1 MSTQTKIRTNHSKG
15 MLTNIRYILITAL
28 RDWLFIGLLAGILF
42 ATAISA
48 TLGSTAFLEQREM
61 TITFAASS
69 SRLILMVGLI
79 VFVCFHIR
87 NAFDTKEIDVI
98 LSRPI
103 SRSNLVIAYWLGF
116 AFVAFLL
123 TIPVVGIIGF
133 IGANSWVGFIGWSVS
148 LLLETFMVVALA
160 LFSAFTLRSAVTSV
174 IACMGFYVLSRMM
187 AFFVVTSQS
196 GMVGTEWQHLLMR
209 YTLQAIST
217 VVPRLDFFAKSQWLI
232 YGFDTNQDWIVFVA
246 QAVIFVPLLVL
257 ASIADFR
264 RKQF

>member
-1 MSTQTKIRTNHSKG
+1 

-28 RDWLFIGLLAGILF
+28 RDWLFVGLLIGIMV
-42 ATAISA
+42 ATGISA
-48 TLGSTAFLEQREM
+48 TLGSTAFLEKQEM
-61 TITFAASS
+61 TLAFASGS

-98 LSRPI
+98 MSRPI

-123 TIPVVGIIGF
+123 TVPIIGL
-133 IGANSWVGFIGWSVS
+133 IALVGVTNWAGFAGWSLS
-148 LLLETFMVVALA
+148 LLLETFLVVALA
-160 LFSAFTLRSAVTSV
+160 LFSAFTLKSAVTSV
-174 IACMGFYVLSRMM
+174 IATMGFYVLSRMM

-196 GMVGTEWQHLLMR
+196 GMVGGEFK
-209 YTLQAIST
+209 YTVLKQALALIST
-217 VVPRLDFFAKSQWLI
+217 LVPRLDLFAKSEWLV
-232 YGFDTNQDWIVFVA
+232 YGFNSSQDWMVFIV
-246 QAVIFVPLLVL
+246 QTVIFVPLLVL

>member
-1 MSTQTKIRTNHSKG
+1 

-28 RDWLFIGLLAGILF
+28 RDWLFVGLFIGILI
-42 ATAISA
+42 ATGISA
-48 TLGSTAFLEQREM
+48 TLGSTAFLEEKEM
-61 TITFAASS
+61 TLTFAAGSA
-69 SRLILMVGLI
+69 RLILMIGMI

-116 AFVAFLL
+116 SLVGLLL
-123 TIPVVGIIGF
+123 TIPVVGLLALIGVK
-133 IGANSWVGFIGWSVS
+133 SWVGFGGWAAS
-148 LLLETFMVVALA
+148 LLLEMFLVIALA

-187 AFFVVTSQS
+187 AFFILTSQS
-196 GMVGTEWQHLLMR
+196 GMVGGEPKYIAMKYALV
-209 YTLQAIST
+209 AIST
-217 VVPRLDFFAKSQWLI
+217 LVPRLDFFGKSEWLI
-232 YGFDTNQDWIVFVA
+232 YGFNSQQDWMLFCT
-246 QAVIFVPLLVL
+246 QAAIFIPVLLVV
-257 ASIADFR
+257 SIIDFR

>member
-1 MSTQTKIRTNHSKG
+1 

-28 RDWLFIGLLAGILF
+28 RDWLFTGLLLGILF

-48 TLGSTAFLEQREM
+48 TLGSTAFLEEREM
-61 TITFAASS
+61 TITFAAGA
-69 SRLILMVGLI
+69 SRIILMVGLI

-123 TIPVVGIIGF
+123 TVPVVAIIGM
-133 IGANSWVGFIGWSVS
+133 IGVTNWQGFIGWSFS

-196 GMVGTEWQHLLMR
+196 GMVGTEIKFVLMR
-209 YTLQAIST
+209 YVLKLIST
-217 VVPRLDFFAKSQWLI
+217 VVPRLDFFAKSQWLV
-232 YGFDTNQDWIVFVA
+232 YGFNSSQDWIIFVM
-246 QAVIFVPLLVL
+246 QAAVFVPLLVL